1 MERTYNGVH
10 GAENRRTDGEQSR
23 ALPLVESLRLAM
35 PRILVLGTSERDLS
49 SVAAS
54 VAGLS
59 HFVTSAWD
67 TDSLSEAVA
76 KGSPEVVLLDLR
88 AGEQSLSAEKDLIAI
103 FDQVAEAPRLGIVSS
118 AEMEELRSKYL
129 TDFIIDPYDT
139 AELAARISR
148 LLHKATA
155 SKGGKL
161 LSAGGLEID
170 TESFEVSVEGRQ
182 LALTFKEFE
191 LLRFLAAH
199 PGRVHTR
206 EALLNQVWGYEYF
219 GGLRTV
225 DVHVRRIRAKLGLRH
240 ENLIQTVHGVGYKFT
255 T

>member
-1 MERTYNGVH
+1 MT
-10 GAENRRTDGEQSR
+10 
-23 ALPLVESLRLAM
+23 M
-35 PRILVLGTSERDLS
+35 PRILVLGIEERDLPG
-49 SVAAS
+49 VAAS

-67 TDSLSEAVA
+67 ADSLADAVA
-76 KGSPEVVLLDLR
+76 KGSPEVVIMDLR
-88 AGEQSLSAEKDLIAI
+88 PGEKALAAEKDLIGI
-103 FDQVAEAPRLGIVSS
+103 YDQVAEAPRLAIVESADLAELQSKYVNDFVLYPYETSELAVRIARLLVKSS
-118 AEMEELRSKYL
+118 AAKDGR
-129 TDFIIDPYDT
+129 
-139 AELAARISR
+139 
-148 LLHKATA
+148 
-155 SKGGKL
+155 L
-161 LSAGGLEID
+161 LSAGGLVID
-170 TESFEVSVEGRQ
+170 TESFEVTVDGRQ

-191 LLRFLAAH
+191 LLRFLASR

-225 DVHVRRIRAKLGLRH
+225 DVHVRRIRAKLGGRH

>member
-1 MERTYNGVH
+1 MERTYNGLR
-10 GAENRRTDGEQSR
+10 GA
-23 ALPLVESLRLAM
+23 AKLLRLTM
-35 PRILVLGTSERDLS
+35 PRVLVLGTSERDLTP
-49 SVAAS
+49 VAAS

-67 TDSLSEAVA
+67 AESLADAVA
-76 KGSPEVVLLDLR
+76 KGSPEVVILDLR
-88 AGEQSLSAEKDLIAI
+88 GGERVLGVEKDLIANY
-103 FDQVAEAPRLGIVSS
+103 DQVGEAPRLAIVQS
-118 AEMEELRSKYL
+118 ADIEELQSKYIS
-129 TDFIIDPYDT
+129 DFILDPFDN
-139 AELAARISR
+139 AELAVRIVR
-148 LLHKATA
+148 LLHRASA

-161 LSAGGLEID
+161 LTADGLEID

-182 LALTFKEFE
+182 LSLTFKEFE

-206 EALLNQVWGYEYF
+206 EALLNQVWGYDYF

-225 DVHVRRIRAKLGLRH
+225 DVHIRRIRAKLGLRH